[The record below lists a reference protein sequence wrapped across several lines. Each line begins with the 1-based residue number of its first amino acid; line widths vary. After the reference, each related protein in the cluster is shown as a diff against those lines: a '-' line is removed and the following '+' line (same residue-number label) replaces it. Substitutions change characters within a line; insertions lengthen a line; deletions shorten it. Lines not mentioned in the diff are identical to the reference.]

1 LRKLSLTWRK
11 RSFFDFSLDK
21 NQEGKDNENM
31 ATTNQFIILSNNGVD
46 ESLLVNTDAEV
57 EEAAAAVARA
67 GLAWVPV
74 WSGDPDG
81 EGDTV
86 KTGLKLFAEGDG
98 DVNFAASDCGEPARR
113 LTANWALCKNSVE
126 LASHATA
133 ATAAARANALPGWA
147 RWALI
152 NLIWGEADVDVE
164 KALVEVEE
172 TLEK

>member
-1 LRKLSLTWRK
+1 
-11 RSFFDFSLDK
+11 
-21 NQEGKDNENM
+21 M

-98 DVNFAASDCGEPARR
+98 GLSFTAYSDRGEPTHQM
-113 LTANWALCKNSVE
+113 TAVWASGKNSVE

-172 TLEK
+172 TLEIYAAV